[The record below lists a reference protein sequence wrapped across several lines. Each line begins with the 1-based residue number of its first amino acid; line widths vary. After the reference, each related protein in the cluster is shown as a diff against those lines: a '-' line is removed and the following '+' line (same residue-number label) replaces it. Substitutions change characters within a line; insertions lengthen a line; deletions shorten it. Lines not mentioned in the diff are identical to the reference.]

1 MWHHQNAKRK
11 CKTVQQSETTRLV
24 QKQKSSRST
33 KNSKV
38 NYRERDRENHVT
50 SYRNIVY
57 IHVSQPI
64 ILIGFLLVP
73 LASIRF
79 VRVWNWLDNLR
90 VNGNQSGENTR
101 KWLAHSRLSNDS
113 HTRDSTLADDSHT
126 RDSTLANDSHTRD
139 STLASRVMLLE
150 DGTVVLSMFI
160 LVGDQSFPSLTKRTF
175 ILFTNL

>member
-113 HTRDSTLADDSHT
+113 HTRDSTLA
-126 RDSTLANDSHTRD
+126 NDSHTRD